1 MLENRH
7 ILYVCQLWIRTSRGA
22 LIISSLAMRYWFRG
36 SLIGSSHCPCE
47 PPRSCPSRSMT
58 PILRISYTL
67 LSFEIIISR
76 FVMLAYDFR
85 YDDSYKAERDI
96 LMLWKHT
103 NRLIFHQV
111 YIYPIWVSSCLRT
124 ENALVNIRI
133 LLRPHRRRVCYPR
146 VCMRLQPYV

>member
-1 MLENRH
+1 
-7 ILYVCQLWIRTSRGA
+7 
-22 LIISSLAMRYWFRG
+22 
-36 SLIGSSHCPCE
+36 
-47 PPRSCPSRSMT
+47 
-58 PILRISYTL
+58 
-67 LSFEIIISR
+67 
-76 FVMLAYDFR
+76 MLAYDFR

-133 LLRPHRRRVCYPR
+133 LFKAPQEESMLSTCMHEASALRLTRKWEPAQILGNSRTSWNTQKLETFDKARGINWVGRNVSSTKFEVR
-146 VCMRLQPYV
+146 FIQPGYFWHQMTWDCKYRAGRK